1 MAENENSSASYSQEF
16 IRQINNA
23 PEKQPI
29 NTKFLIIGGVLLVA
43 LIAIVLLI
51 MSAGASKPISVTKV
65 LARTRSVEKITKDY
79 HKLIDDTTLRSLNSS
94 LTITLTNFN
103 RDGETYYKA
112 TATKEQLKQE
122 AKSRDADLSEVTK
135 ALDTAELNNRFDR
148 HYVIQMSYQIDLI
161 IAEQEKLLARSEN
174 KDLITTLNQSLEDLR
189 LIQTQLK
196 ELSIN

>member
-1 MAENENSSASYSQEF
+1 MAENGNSSASYSQEF